1 MRRLFFIMMA
11 VLACTFGL
19 SAQLRTF
26 SGTVLDATNNE
37 PLIGVTVAPVGGGQA
52 TSTDVDGNFILR
64 VPQNVT
70 KAKFTYVGYNPATV
84 DLRHDM
90 KIYLQSSDA
99 QLDEVVVTGYGTTRK
114 AAFTGAAAVM
124 SGSDID
130 KRTEVNFVQALE
142 GNVTGLQY
150 NNSTSMPGMWGE
162 VLVRGV
168 SSLSSSTTPLYVI
181 DGVPVNSDYDTLE
194 TTNNYFDPMAAYNP
208 SDIESVTVLKDAA
221 ATAIYGSR
229 AANGVIVI
237 TTKKGGEG
245 KFQLDLDVKL
255 GLTSV
260 ANNNMKYANA
270 FETMDFFAKNYVNRY
285 PTSYTYDTAYEYIKN
300 YFEWDG
306 VTDTNWMDEVTR
318 TGFFQNYNL
327 SFNGTNGSTH
337 YFGSLGFLDT
347 KGVVINSSNKR
358 YNGRLNIDTSYKFL
372 QVGLNASYS
381 YTNNESFSQ
390 STGQSY
396 ASPTVGAQISMVPM
410 YPVYVTEDGIKRYFG
425 EGSLYNPLA
434 VNDPKIGNLHT
445 VNNQTINA
453 NPWARITLPYGI
465 WFKTNFGA
473 NIMTQELYDY
483 WSSVTNPQGVK
494 SNGRGRTHDSRT
506 STLTWTNTLGW
517 NYTFGQDHQVD
528 FLLGQ
533 EMQRYEYH
541 YTELDGS
548 DFPFGA
554 DGMRELATAGQWGD
568 SEYGKSQSRMASYFA
583 DLHYSYASRY
593 FISASVRRDGSSV
606 FGEDS
611 RWGNFWSIGG
621 KWRLSQEK
629 FLEDNTVL
637 TNLAL
642 RISYGTVGNQSLP
655 SLYASRGYYAA
666 GYNYDGGAGITP
678 YQIAN
683 PRLTWET
690 SKKFD
695 VGLDFSLINRIHFTF
710 DYYNDITD
718 DALYQV
724 PITMTTGF
732 DTYYKNIGK
741 LDNRGIELGV
751 NGAIYTGRDV
761 TVNGYVNLSWNK
773 NKVKRL
779 YDGNVVGTYTII
791 EEGRPYHQWYMKEFA
806 GVDPETG
813 KAQYYKNET
822 GDELTTVYAEAAQR
836 YVGSSDPKLIGAFG
850 FSATGYGFDAS
861 IAFNFRTGNKV
872 FNYGLNGGGWSMNW
886 RTPLKYV
893 VDNAWT
899 EDNRYTD
906 IPQYKYGDPDKFT
919 SRSSAQLMSGDYLR
933 LSNITFGYTFPKK
946 ITRAMHLRKLRLY
959 TTFDNVH
966 TWVKKN
972 FHGFTPDTY
981 GDGYIAA
988 QYPGTF
994 TFTGGVQ
1001 VSF

>member
-1 MRRLFFIMMA
+1 MKKLLLLFMA
-11 VLACTFGL
+11 VTTVILQAVAQDRQVKGIVLA
-19 SAQLRTF
+19 
-26 SGTVLDATNNE
+26 SGSDEPLVGATVLIDGTK
-37 PLIGVTVAPVGGGQA
+37 IGTA
-52 TSTDVDGNFILR
+52 TDVDGRFVLNA
-64 VPQNVT
+64 P
-70 KAKFTYVGYNPATV
+70 KEAKTLTVAYVGMVTV
-84 DLRHDM
+84 KLPITPDM
-90 KIYLQSSDA
+90 VIRLQESDTS
-99 QLDEVVVTGYGTTRK
+99 LSEVVVTGYGTTRK
-114 AAFTGAAAVM
+114 AAFTGAASVI
-124 SGSDID
+124 SGADID
-130 KRTEVNFVQALE
+130 KRTDVNFVKSLE

-162 VLVRGV
+162 VLVRGI

-229 AANGVIVI
+229 ASNGVIVI
-237 TTKKGGEG
+237 TTKRGGEG
-245 KFQLDLDVKL
+245 KFQLDFDMKV

-285 PTSYTYDTAYEYIKN
+285 PTKYTYDTAYAYIKN

-306 VTDTNWMDEVTR
+306 KTDTNWLDEVTR

-327 SFNGTNGSTH
+327 SFNGTNGSTN
-337 YFGSLGFLDT
+337 YYASLGYLDT
-347 KGVVINSSNKR
+347 EGVVIGSSNKR

-372 QVGLNASYS
+372 QVGINASYS
-381 YTNNESFSQ
+381 YSKNDSFSQ

-396 ASPTVGAQISMVPM
+396 ASPTVGAQISMLPM
-410 YPVYVTEDGIKRYFG
+410 YPVYVTIDGVKKYYG
-425 EGSLYNPLA
+425 EGTLYNPVA
-434 VNDPKIGNLHT
+434 VNDPKVGNLHT
-445 VNNQTINA
+445 INNQTVNV

-473 NIMTQELYDY
+473 NIVTQELYDY

-517 NYTFGQDHQVD
+517 NYTFNEEHQLD
-528 FLLGQ
+528 LLLGQ

-554 DGMRELATAGQWGD
+554 DGMRDLATAGQWGD
-568 SEYGKSQSRMASYFA
+568 SEYGKAQSRLASYFA
-583 DLHYSYASRY
+583 DFHYSYASRY
-593 FISASVRRDGSSV
+593 FLSASVRRDGSSV
-606 FGEDS
+606 FGEKN
-611 RWGNFWSIGG
+611 RWGNFWSVGA

-629 FLEDNTVL
+629 FLENNTIL

-642 RISYGTVGNQSLP
+642 RLSYGTVGNQSLP

-666 GYNYDGGAGITP
+666 GYNYNGGAGMTP

-695 VGLDFSLINRIHFTF
+695 VGLDISLINRIHLTF

-724 PITMTTGF
+724 PVTMTTGF
-732 DTYYKNIGK
+732 DSYYKNIGK
-741 LDNRGIELGV
+741 LDNRGVELGI
-751 NGAIYTGRDV
+751 NGAIYTGRNV

-779 YDGNVVGTYTII
+779 YDGNVVGTFTIL
-791 EEGRPYHQWYMKEFA
+791 EEGRPYHQWYMKEFV
-806 GVDPETG
+806 GVDPDTG
-813 KAQYYKNET
+813 KAQYYKNAT

-850 FSATGYGFDAS
+850 FSASGYGFDAS

-893 VDNAWT
+893 VENAWT
-899 EDNRYTD
+899 EDNRYTN
-906 IPQYKYGDPDKFT
+906 IPQYQYGDPNKFT

-933 LSNITFGYTFPKK
+933 ISNITFGYTFPKK
-946 ITRAMHLRKLRLY
+946 LTKAIHLRKIRLY

-966 TWVKKN
+966 TWFKSD

-981 GDGYIAA
+981 GDGYISA

>member
-1 MRRLFFIMMA
+1 MRKLLLIFI
-11 VLACTFGL
+11 
-19 SAQLRTF
+19 
-26 SGTVLDATNNE
+26 
-37 PLIGVTVAPVGGGQA
+37 TVATVILQAAAQDIKVRGIVLTQGSDEPVVGA
-52 TSTDVDGNFILR
+52 TVKIDGTTIATATDVDGRFVLN
-64 VPQNVT
+64 VPKSAKTMTVAYIGMVT
-70 KAKFTYVGYNPATV
+70 VQKNITP
-84 DLRHDM
+84 DM
-90 KIYLQSSDA
+90 TIYMQETDTALS
-99 QLDEVVVTGYGTTRK
+99 EVVVTGYGTTRK
-114 AAFTGAAAVM
+114 AAFTGAASVM
-124 SGSDID
+124 SGADID
-130 KRTEVNFVQALE
+130 KRTDVNFVKALE

-194 TTNNYFDPMAAYNP
+194 STNNYFDPMAAYNP
-208 SDIESVTVLKDAA
+208 NDIESVTVLKDAA

-229 AANGVIVI
+229 ASNGVIVI
-237 TTKKGGEG
+237 TTKRGGEG
-245 KFQLDLDVKL
+245 KFQLDFDMKL

-285 PTSYTYDTAYEYIKN
+285 PTKYTYETAYEYIKEN
-300 YFEWDG
+300 FAWDG
-306 VTDTNWMDEVTR
+306 KTDTNWLDEVTR

-327 SFNGTNGSTH
+327 SFNGTNGSTN
-337 YFGSLGFLDT
+337 YFASLGYLDT

-358 YNGRLNIDTSYKFL
+358 YNGRLNIDTTYKLL
-372 QVGLNASYS
+372 QVGVNASYS
-381 YTNNESFSQ
+381 YTKNDSFSQ
-390 STGQSY
+390 STGQTYS
-396 ASPTVGAQISMVPM
+396 SPTVGAQISMVPM
-410 YPVYVTEDGIKRYFG
+410 YPVYVEEDGVKRYFG
-425 EGSLYNPLA
+425 EGSLYNPIA
-434 VNDPKIGNLHT
+434 VNDPHIGNLHT
-445 VNNQTINA
+445 VTNQTINA

-473 NIMTQELYDY
+473 NIVTQELYDY

-517 NYTFGQDHQVD
+517 NYTFNEDHQLD

-568 SEYGKSQSRMASYFA
+568 SEYGKSQSRLASYFG
-583 DLHYSYASRY
+583 DFHYSYASRY
-593 FISASVRRDGSSV
+593 FLSASVRRDGSSV
-606 FGEDS
+606 FGQDK
-611 RWGNFWSIGG
+611 RWGNFWSVGA
-621 KWRLSQEK
+621 KWRVSQEK
-629 FLEDNTVL
+629 FLQDNTVL

-666 GYNYDGGAGITP
+666 GYNYDGGAGMTP

-683 PRLTWET
+683 PQLTWET

-724 PITMTTGF
+724 PVTMTTGF
-732 DTYYKNIGK
+732 DTFYKNIGK
-741 LDNRGIELGV
+741 LDNKGVELGV
-751 NGAIYTGRDV
+751 NGAIFTNRNI
-761 TVNGYVNLSWNK
+761 TVNGYFNLSWNK
-773 NKVKRL
+773 NLVKKL

-813 KAQYYKNET
+813 VAQYYKNAT

-850 FSATGYGFDAS
+850 FSAKGYGFDAS

-893 VDNAWT
+893 VENAWT
-899 EDNRYTD
+899 EDNRYTN

-933 LSNITFGYTFPKK
+933 ISNITFGYTFPDKLTK
-946 ITRAMHLRKLRLY
+946 RMHLRKLRVY

-966 TWVKKN
+966 TWVRSS

-994 TFTGGVQ
+994 TFTGGLQ